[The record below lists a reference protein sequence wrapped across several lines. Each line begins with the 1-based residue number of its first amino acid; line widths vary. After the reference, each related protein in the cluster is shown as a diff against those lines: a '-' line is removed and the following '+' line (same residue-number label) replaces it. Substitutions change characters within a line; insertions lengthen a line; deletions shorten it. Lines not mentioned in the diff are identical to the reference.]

1 MLLSTVALTIALFFL
16 GWILLT
22 LILKGIGG
30 INITMFTESTPP
42 PGSKGGLINAI
53 VGSFLMMFF
62 ATLIGTPI
70 GILAGTY
77 LSEYQNDSILVQ
89 ITKFLN
95 DVLLSANQW
104 NLATGAKA
112 TLIIV
117 KQ

>member
-1 MLLSTVALTIALFFL
+1 MDSQSLYLFKKRKIYNSFAMLLSTVALIVALFFL

-53 VGSFLMMFF
+53 AGSFLMMFF

-95 DVLLSANQW
+95 KMRL
-104 NLATGAKA
+104 
-112 TLIIV
+112 
-117 KQ
+117 